1 MSLSCYY
8 EFVLS
13 KTNLIDGYVLID
25 FFFVLCS
32 ISIYS
37 GFFLMNC
44 FTIIVKFLYE
54 HYTIAGPTKLKNSTE
69 PF

>member
-8 EFVLS
+8 EVVLS

-25 FFFVLCS
+25 FFVVLCS

-54 HYTIAGPTKLKNSTE
+54 HYTIADPTNVA
-69 PF
+69 

>member
-8 EFVLS
+8 EVVLS
-13 KTNLIDGYVLID
+13 KTNLFDGYVLID